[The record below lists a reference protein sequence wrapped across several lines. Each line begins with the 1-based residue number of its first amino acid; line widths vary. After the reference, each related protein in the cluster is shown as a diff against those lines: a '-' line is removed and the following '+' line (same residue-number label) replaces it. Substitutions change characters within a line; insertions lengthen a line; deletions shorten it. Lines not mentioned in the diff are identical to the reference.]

1 MPMRFIRITFVF
13 AILFAFVVCIAAAQA
28 AQATTEKEPTLEET
42 LQWIQ
47 AKLKGYPLSTTFI
60 NPEMTSEW
68 YQLSWEECRVDFT
81 ITRQIYNNG
90 LIDDRT
96 LKFSFLLKDLDSN
109 SIIFENKTRLDNGWI
124 EAFITIE
131 TSLKKEVISVQTD
144 VRKTRN
150 SDEVVGT
157 KYGKLYHFRIY
168 TTDEL
173 AERLAKA
180 WQHAIKLCGG
190 NTKKEIF

>member
-1 MPMRFIRITFVF
+1 MRFIRLTVVF
-13 AILFAFVVCIAAAQA
+13 AILFATVVCIAAAQTK
-28 AQATTEKEPTLEET
+28 QATTEKEPTLEET

-47 AKLKGYPLSTTFI
+47 AKLKGYPLSTSFI
-60 NPEMTSEW
+60 NPEMTAESYE
-68 YQLSWEECRVDFT
+68 LSWEECRVDFT

-90 LIDDRT
+90 LIDNRT

-109 SIIFENKTRLDNGWI
+109 SIKFENKTNLNNGYI

-131 TSLKKEVISVQTD
+131 TFLKKEVITVQTD
-144 VRKTRN
+144 VRKTKF
-150 SDEVVGT
+150 SGEVVGI
-157 KYGKLYHFRIY
+157 YNGKCSGFRIY
-168 TTDEL
+168 TTNEL